1 MDDQVDKV
9 RMWRILERRIGI
21 KMKSDDKELAG
32 KALLKRVMH
41 AWLPASDALLETI
54 VFHLPSPLTAQ
65 IYRVKNLYEGPL
77 GDSFA
82 NAIRNCDPQG
92 PLMVYISKMIPSSEI
107 GRFFAFGR
115 VFAGTVSAGSKVWI
129 MGPNYVPGNK
139 NDLYMKSIH
148 RTVIWT
154 GKKQEPVD
162 YVPCGNLVGLGGI
175 EHFITKSATLAGDEH
190 VKACPIRAMQFS
202 VSPVVRIAVGCKN
215 AADLPKLVEALK
227 RLAKSDPLVAC
238 TVEETGEHTV
248 AGAGELHLEICLKD
262 LEEVFMRG
270 TEITKSEPIVSY
282 RETVRERSS
291 RIVMSKSPNKHNRLY
306 MEARPLEG
314 AVVMALDD
322 GRLGDLKDCSRIL
335 AEEYGWNRDVANK
348 VWCFSPQEIGPN
360 MVVDMRRGVRQ
371 LDEVKESVVAGFH
384 SASTEGALSAE
395 KMRGV
400 CFELCD
406 VALHSDAVRRGMGQV
421 TLTVKRAMYAAQ
433 LTARPWFIEPI
444 QLVEIQVP
452 ENAFGKVSDLLGQR
466 KGAVEDVMILR
477 HNVYNIKC
485 TLPVAES
492 FGFAEDLRAAT
503 LGEALH
509 QCVFLR

>member
-1 MDDQVDKV
+1 MIASYEDPVFSDFKICPLKGNVAFSAGIQGWAFTLRQFAQFYASRSSDVGETELLEKLWGDNFIDRKASRWTKEHTGSPTCARGFVHLCYEPIKWINDKCMDDQVDKV

-54 VFHLPSPLTAQ
+54 VFHLPYPLTAQ

-129 MGPNYVPGNK
+129 MRPNYVPGNK
-139 NDLYMKSIH
+139 NDLYMKSIP

-175 EHFITKSATLAGDEH
+175 EHFITKSATLAGDEP

-248 AGAGELHLEICLKD
+248 AG
-262 LEEVFMRG
+262 EVFFHLFFLFL
-270 TEITKSEPIVSY
+270 TIH
-282 RETVRERSS
+282 SS
-291 RIVMSKSPNKHNRLY
+291 RYSLY
-306 MEARPLEG
+306 LSCCRCWRASSRNLPEGSGGSLHARY
-314 AVVMALDD
+314 
-322 GRLGDLKDCSRIL
+322 GD
-335 AEEYGWNRDVANK
+335 Y
-348 VWCFSPQEIGPN
+348 
-360 MVVDMRRGVRQ
+360 
-371 LDEVKESVVAGFH
+371 
-384 SASTEGALSAE
+384 
-395 KMRGV
+395 
-400 CFELCD
+400 
-406 VALHSDAVRRGMGQV
+406 
-421 TLTVKRAMYAAQ
+421 
-433 LTARPWFIEPI
+433 
-444 QLVEIQVP
+444 
-452 ENAFGKVSDLLGQR
+452 
-466 KGAVEDVMILR
+466 
-477 HNVYNIKC
+477 
-485 TLPVAES
+485 
-492 FGFAEDLRAAT
+492 
-503 LGEALH
+503 
-509 QCVFLR
+509 